1 MGDGKEREG
10 RKNGTCC
17 YSTLATSRAKPVYA
31 TNQSANVSYFE
42 TREGTRQLNHLH
54 CDHVGRESETGKERE
69 KGV

>member
-42 TREGTRQLNHLH
+42 TREGNDNSITYTATMW
-54 CDHVGRESETGKERE
+54 DAKSETGKERE